1 MKIKTV
7 GVIGMGQ
14 FGTFMVSH
22 LEKYVTVIPY
32 TRHDNPEVLS
42 VCDAVIFSVP
52 FSGLAE
58 AITRVTPYIKKDA
71 CIIDVTSVKQKP
83 LSLLKKKFKGYQ
95 ILGTHPVFGPQS
107 GAKGIAGL
115 PMVVCNVSCNKQT
128 YAAIVQF
135 LKKTLQLHVI
145 EQTPKEHDHQMAQIQ
160 ALTHFIGRA
169 LVNLDIQSFPT
180 NTKSYAQLLEL
191 KNLLQFDSW
200 ELFTTIQNINPE
212 AKKVR
217 KKFLK
222 ELHSLEAKLEKQ
234 HSKASYPKTKP
245 KG

>member
-7 GVIGMGQ
+7 GIIGMGQ
-14 FGTFMVSH
+14 FGRFMSSH
-22 LEKYVTVIPY
+22 LEKQMTVVRY
-32 TRHDNPEVLS
+32 TRHDNPEILT
-42 VCDAVIFSVP
+42 VCDAVIFTVP
-52 FSGLAE
+52 YNGLLD
-58 AITRVTPYIKKDA
+58 AILRVKPYIQKNA

-83 LSLLKKKFKGYQ
+83 IALLKKHFKRHQ

-107 GAKGIAGL
+107 GANGIEGL
-115 PMVVCNVSCNKQT
+115 PMVVCNVSCDNKT
-128 YAAIVQF
+128 YTSILHF
-135 LKKTLQLHVI
+135 LKKTLQLQVI

-160 ALTHFIGRA
+160 ALTHFVGRA
-169 LVNLDIQSFPT
+169 LVNLDIPSFST

-200 ELFTTIQNINPE
+200 ELFATIQNTNPE

-222 ELHSLEAKLEKQ
+222 ELLSLEAKLGK
-234 HSKASYPKTKP
+234 
-245 KG
+245 